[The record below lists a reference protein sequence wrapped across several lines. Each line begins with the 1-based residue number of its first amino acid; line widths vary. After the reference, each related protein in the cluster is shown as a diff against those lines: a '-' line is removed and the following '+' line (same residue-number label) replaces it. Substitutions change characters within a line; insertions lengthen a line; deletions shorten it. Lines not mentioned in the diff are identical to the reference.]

1 MNIKNTSIKV
11 LSAFLSVLMLF
22 SAVYV
27 GFTVFNDM
35 SADAAEPVTYS
46 AIQQFTKDTGVSTE
60 GPWKFEIQDNMAA
73 SGLFQASNTD
83 FAAPQIVISDTQMD
97 VSWAALT
104 GAAYYKAK
112 LYTAG
117 TEYVLSDE
125 KQTNT
130 TACSFTGL
138 TQGTTYLVQIVA
150 FNDQDAVVAGS
161 VAAKVTI
168 PTPFDTT
175 NIRVMN
181 DMSNL
186 STITSTFPNTVL
198 QTTNVGINYAK
209 ESDVTGI
216 KFDTGV
222 NNITFNLLNS
232 VGNLTN
238 VNLKSYE
245 AVAFY
250 VDAATPF
257 SFQNLT
263 TAAGKKLTNV
273 LKDNNN
279 PAANVSNIYT
289 VSADGSLANHNTC
302 DGENGFFN
310 INAGDKFYLVFK
322 IGSSDLVKATDYV
335 TNKITLTATQ
345 WHYSHNAVNR
355 GKPYYLDNLML
366 IKDIEK
372 FAADVAAQAG
382 AKAQEVIIAGEPILN
397 ADNFSANTLGNT
409 SAGDA
414 KYLLSYGNIG
424 FRLTGSH
431 GAKLTFT
438 APEDNYYEFNG
449 NFFVRNNP
457 SAATGILK
465 YKLIKTDLQGNQTV
479 VWPTN
484 GSEKTI
490 NVTATNK
497 TPAADDLTF
506 VRLNLKQGETLSIAT
521 SMAFESGSYVDV
533 TLGAPVMVVTN
544 EVSDNSKGKFVE
556 YNWTAFAFKR
566 SHKDHESVGGADIVL
581 NKSSVN
587 IAGLTYDPVTY
598 NTTYGTK
605 AINYVQNWDHYL
617 QFDNGSAIHSKGNGI
632 QAEIGVNKGVSLETF
647 APFTGKA
654 SAMFRGSGYTS
665 IRVLVNDVK
674 VYPTDQEW
682 LAYSDVITVA
692 VDVNEGDSIKFEIMR
707 NAEGGTHPYL
717 IAPDAPYT
725 ETQVFRF
732 MSGNT
737 YNQASENSFAAQ
749 LERPYIDKSYKGDF
763 AVAPTSVFNFG
774 ALDVNSGTIIAADY
788 YDDTENNL
796 LYNSV
801 YNGAGFHFDNDE
813 RLLLDVTGSDSSVIG
828 SGTGGA
834 ISFKAPAT
842 GMYDVVTGLGFE
854 NGSGTAHYRVLYDG
868 QVVWPSDGSWY
879 AKDSSSN
886 DKVPVVL
893 VSAVAGKEIVLQY
906 AVSNNGNK
914 VTLDIGSPT
923 VYKVPNSIPAQKG
936 YMDVFGP
943 ALYEPKTVNGK
954 DVVVNLMGNRYEF
967 FALDSSYNQ
976 TELENYNADTR
987 VLANSDSSVAL
998 NFATGE
1004 VVATLKAN
1012 TGVSLK
1018 LDLPVGGLSNIY
1030 FKPNGVA
1037 KVRALVNGTVV
1048 QDWTDTAADGSLG
1061 VEIIETS
1068 LAVGDVVELQI
1079 FSETDQTIAFGAP
1092 SVAVIGDHKV
1102 GNLETDEA
1110 FYPHNDD
1117 PYKGSAYT
1125 GEYLH
1130 PLKIWNFNTFNSS
1143 DPATLEPVNYYDST
1157 QDRYMYNNGML
1168 NTGYKF
1174 ATTGLKAV
1182 LKNDGTDFYGTSV
1195 EFIAPSKFN
1204 ADMLWSFITEN
1215 ANTDNGKLHARITLN
1230 DTVVWPAHEEWHVID
1245 FTGGDAIDFPLYE
1258 ISLNK
1263 GDSLKVEIYASDVN
1277 TDTVTVNMMFPVVK
1291 FTGKSRFLSP
1301 DAQADVYAI
1310 HNYNPY
1316 GESAYD
1322 GPHNPV
1328 ESRWNF
1334 ELLTYKSTEND
1345 PSGALSSTDTFS
1357 TRPVPNYKRSWNHY
1371 LMGDDNEGYHIS
1383 SAGSQATGEIYNKI
1397 DTDSATN
1404 TSTFRSN
1411 GLSWRFVSPITGT
1424 ARFTGT
1430 PAPNKF
1436 VNEVK
1441 DENGNVIGTQYFHY
1455 YFRIQ
1460 LNGETI
1466 WPLEGDWAHVHNE
1479 NRTFSFTGLEL
1490 DIGTGSE
1497 IEFQLFMKTFDQDGN
1512 PIATSSGLIPLGNTS
1527 VVLVDPESV
1536 TKDKKRFNPVSDW
1549 TTQYQISPYWSY
1561 EISYDN
1567 ENYNWRPI
1575 ANWFAEFGMWR
1586 DTSSGQL
1593 GIAKDYTWF
1602 MDGNGKHAALSRTL
1616 TIEHDGYI
1624 QISEGKVTFSNA
1636 TTEEAGAIIKIMHN
1650 DETLVTSTEFYKS
1663 AYSYTPI
1670 NRAVKAGDKIRFVMT
1685 LTDGTGTGWSSYI
1698 RWTPI
1703 INWSKRNFEA
1713 TGSKNI
1719 FQGLN
1724 DTMLKYFQSLDSST
1738 EFDMD
1743 FEANKY
1749 RAENPVIE
1757 EIISSSEIETSE
1769 DTSSKQD
1776 NQTSSKRKKK
1786 TVTTYQIISGTP
1798 IWLIIVIIVA
1808 AVVLVGGITTLLILK
1823 KKGIILAPKPDEAD
1837 DGESAEGVDNT
1848 NTNTNT
1854 EQN

>member
-46 AIQQFTKDTGVSTE
+46 AIQQFTKDSGVSTD

-73 SGLFQASNTD
+73 SGLFEASNTD
-83 FAAPQIVISDTQMD
+83 FAAPEIVISDTQMD

-130 TACSFTGL
+130 TACSFAGL

-150 FNDQDAVVAGS
+150 FNDQDAVVSGS
-161 VAAKVTI
+161 VAAKVTV

-186 STITSTFPNTVL
+186 SSITSTFPNTVL
-198 QTTNVGINYAK
+198 QTTNVGTNYAE

-222 NNITFNLLNS
+222 NNITFNLLNNK
-232 VGNLTN
+232 GDITN

-245 AVAFY
+245 AIAFY

-273 LKDNNN
+273 LKDSNA
-279 PAANVSNIYT
+279 PATTVSNIYT

-302 DGENGFFN
+302 DWENGFFN

-322 IGSSDLVKATDYV
+322 IGSSDLAKTTDYV
-335 TNKITLTATQ
+335 TNKITLTATN
-345 WHYSHNAVNR
+345 WHYGSEANR
-355 GKPYYLDNLML
+355 GKPYYLDNLMF

-372 FAADVAAQAG
+372 FAADVAANAG
-382 AKAQEVIIAGEPILN
+382 AGVQEVVIASNPTIS
-397 ADNFSANTLGNT
+397 ADNFNANTLGNAST
-409 SAGDA
+409 GDA

-449 NFFVRNNP
+449 DFFVKNNP
-457 SAATGILK
+457 AAATGTLK
-465 YKLIKTDLQGNQTV
+465 YKVVKTDLQGNQTV
-479 VWPTN
+479 VWPTT

-490 NVTATNK
+490 DVTATNK

-506 VRLNLKQGETLSIAT
+506 VRLNLKQGEKLSIDT
-521 SMAFESGSYVDV
+521 SMAFATGNYVDV
-533 TLGAPVMVVTN
+533 TLGAPVMIVTP

-566 SHKDHESVGGADIVL
+566 THKDNESVNSDIVL

-587 IAGLTYDPVTY
+587 ILGITYDPVTY
-598 NTTYGTK
+598 NTTYATK
-605 AINYVQNWDHYL
+605 AVDYVSNWNHYL
-617 QFDNGSAIHSKGNGI
+617 KFDNGSAIHSESKAL
-632 QAEIGVNKGVSLETF
+632 QAELGVNKGVSLETF

-654 SAMFRGSGYTS
+654 SASFRGPGYTS

-674 VYPTDQEW
+674 VYPADQEW
-682 LAYSDVITVA
+682 LAYTDNVTVA
-692 VDVNEGDSIKFEIMR
+692 VDVNEGDSVKFEIIRHMD
-707 NAEGGTHPYL
+707 GGSHPYL
-717 IAPDAPYT
+717 IAPESPDT
-725 ETQVFRF
+725 TVVRF
-732 MSGNT
+732 TSGNT
-737 YNQASENSFAAQ
+737 YNQASENSYAAQ

-763 AVAPTSVFNFG
+763 VVAPTALFNFG
-774 ALDVNSGTIIAADY
+774 ALDVNSGTILAADY

-801 YNGAGFHFDNDE
+801 YDGAGFHFDDDE
-813 RLLLDVTGSDSSVIG
+813 RLLLDVTGSSSSILG
-828 SGTGGA
+828 EGTGGA
-834 ISFKAPAT
+834 ISFKVPAT
-842 GMYDVVTGLGFE
+842 GIYDVVTGLGFE
-854 NGSGTAHYRVLYDG
+854 NGSGTAHYRIVYDG
-868 QVVWPSDGSWY
+868 VVVWPADGSWY
-879 AKDSSSN
+879 AKDSSST
-886 DKVPVVL
+886 DKVPAVL
-893 VSAVAGKEIVLQY
+893 VSATAGKEIVLQY
-906 AVSNNGNK
+906 AVSNNSNK
-914 VTLDIGSPT
+914 VTLDIGAPT
-923 VYKVPNSIPAQKG
+923 LYKVPSTIPAQKG

-943 ALYEPKTVNGK
+943 ALYEPKAVNGK
-954 DVVVNLMGNRYEF
+954 DVIVNLMGNRYEF
-967 FALDSSYNQ
+967 YALDASYNQ
-976 TELENYNADTR
+976 TELANYNADTR

-1004 VVATLKAN
+1004 IVATLKAN
-1012 TGVSLK
+1012 TGASLK

-1068 LAVGDVVELQI
+1068 LTAGNVVELQI

-1092 SVAVIGDHKV
+1092 SVAVVGDHKV

-1117 PYKGSAYT
+1117 PYKGTAYT
-1125 GEYLH
+1125 GEYLQ
-1130 PLKIWNFNTFNSS
+1130 PLRIFNFNTFNSS
-1143 DPATLEPVNYYDST
+1143 DPAALEPVNYYDST
-1157 QDRYMYNNGML
+1157 QDRYLYNTGML
-1168 NTGYKF
+1168 NAGFKF
-1174 ATTGLKAV
+1174 AQSGLKAV

-1195 EFIAPSKFN
+1195 EFIVPSKFD

-1230 DTVVWPAHEEWHVID
+1230 DTVVWPAHEEWHTID
-1245 FTGGDAIDFPLYE
+1245 FNGGDAIDFPLYE

-1263 GDSLKVEIYASDVN
+1263 GDSVKVELYASDVN
-1277 TDTVTVNMMFPVVK
+1277 TDTVTVNMMFPVIK
-1291 FTGKSRFLSP
+1291 LTGKSRFLSP

-1316 GESAYD
+1316 GESVYD

-1334 ELLTYKSTEND
+1334 ELLTYKATEND
-1345 PSGALSSTDTFS
+1345 PSGALSESDTFS
-1357 TRPVPNYKRSWNHY
+1357 TRPVPNYKYSWNHY
-1371 LMGDDNEGYHIS
+1371 LMGNDNEGYHIS
-1383 SAGSQATGEIYNKI
+1383 ASNSQSTGEIYNKI
-1397 DTDSATN
+1397 DSDVY
-1404 TSTFRSN
+1404 RSN
-1411 GLSWRFVSPITGT
+1411 GLSWRFVSPITGD
-1424 ARFTGT
+1424 AKITGVPSPGNLVT
-1430 PAPNKF
+1430 D
-1436 VNEVK
+1436 VL
-1441 DENGNVIGTQYFHY
+1441 DSDGNVIGTQYKHY
-1455 YFRIQ
+1455 YFRII
-1460 LNGETI
+1460 LNDETI
-1466 WPLEGDWAHVHNE
+1466 WPLNAEWEHVHSE
-1479 NRTFSFTGLEL
+1479 NKTFSFTGMDLGIKAGDEL
-1490 DIGTGSE
+1490 
-1497 IEFQLFMKTFDQDGN
+1497 EFQLFMKVFDQDGKVV
-1512 PIATSSGLIPLGNTS
+1512 AVSSGLIPLGNTS

-1536 TKDKKRFNPVSDW
+1536 TKGKSRFNPASDW

-1561 EISYDN
+1561 EVSYDN
-1567 ENYNWRPI
+1567 ENYNWQPI
-1575 ANWFAEFGMWR
+1575 ANWFQEFGMWR
-1586 DTSSGQL
+1586 DTAVGQL

-1602 MDGNGKHAALSRTL
+1602 MDGDGKHAALSRTL

-1624 QISEGKVTFSNA
+1624 QITEGKITFSNA
-1636 TTEEAGAIIKIMHN
+1636 TTEEAGAIIKIMCN
-1650 DETLVTSTEFYKS
+1650 DETWLTSTEFYKS
-1663 AYSYTPI
+1663 AYSHEKI
-1670 NRAVKAGDKIRFVMT
+1670 NKAVKAGDKIRFIMT
-1685 LTDGTGTGWSSYI
+1685 LTDGTGTGWTSYV
-1698 RWTPI
+1698 RWTPV

-1713 TGSKNI
+1713 TGNKNI

-1724 DTMLKYFQSLDSST
+1724 DTMLAYFQTLDSST
-1738 EFDMD
+1738 EFDID

-1757 EIISSSEIETSE
+1757 EIISSSEIESSE
-1769 DTSSKQD
+1769 ETSSKQD

-1808 AVVLVGGITTLLILK
+1808 AVVLVGGIITLLILK
-1823 KKGIILAPKPDEAD
+1823 KKGIILAPKPDDAD

-1848 NTNTNT
+1848 NTNT